1 MADYQK
7 MYYILCRAM
16 DKALDVLPAGAK
28 DARQIMQEA
37 LYEAEE
43 KYIETRRNKNTD
55 NGE

>member
-1 MADYQK
+1 MADYRK

-43 KYIETRRNKNTD
+43 KYIETAEEQNAD
-55 NGE
+55 